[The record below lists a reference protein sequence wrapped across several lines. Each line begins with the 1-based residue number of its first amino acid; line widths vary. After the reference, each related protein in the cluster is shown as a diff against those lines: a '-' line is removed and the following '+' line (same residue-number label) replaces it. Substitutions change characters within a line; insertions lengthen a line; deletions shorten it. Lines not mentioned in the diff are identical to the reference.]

1 MSEVM
6 KIRTVVLRGKSRL
19 ARALLGATLT
29 SGAALLFVLSPGEI
43 PIWSC
48 LFHDLTGYSCFTCGL
63 TRSLH
68 AAADGHLLASFQF
81 HLLGPI
87 LFAGMLLASVAWGVE
102 ALTGRALRI
111 EGRRVG
117 TAVFVSLA
125 AIWAI
130 YGLLRMLLELAG

>member
-1 MSEVM
+1 MN
-6 KIRTVVLRGKSRL
+6 IRTVALSRRSRV
-19 ARALLGATLT
+19 ARALMGAMLA
-29 SGAALLFVLSPGEI
+29 SGAALLFILPPGEI

-87 LFAGMLLASVAWGVE
+87 LFGGMLLGSVAWTVE
-102 ALTGRALRI
+102 AVTGRALRL
-111 EGRRVG
+111 EGPRRVG
-117 TAVFVSLA
+117 RTFFFSLA

-130 YGLLRMLLELAG
+130 YGLFRLVLEIAG